1 MMVEILK
8 RAQLSRIYT
17 NRCIRATTISALS
30 HAGFEARH
38 IMTASGHRNETSV
51 KSYVR
56 DTTSEQKRQISS
68 SISKLAIADT
78 TSTCT
83 STEQS
88 ELQTDSVFDDDIDDI
103 SPLSASQTET
113 ILRDITNFQASNTA
127 SSCANDALNPQSNVN
142 IIEKRVNKTS
152 TLSYST
158 SRPAQ
163 FEFHGCTVNL
173 Y

>member
-17 NRCIRATTISALS
+17 SHCIRAMTISALR

-88 ELQTDSVFDDDIDDI
+88 ELPLQTDSVFDDDIDDI
-103 SPLSASQTET
+103 LRLSASQTET
-113 ILRDITNFQASNTA
+113 ILRDI
-127 SSCANDALNPQSNVN
+127 L
-142 IIEKRVNKTS
+142 I
-152 TLSYST
+152 
-158 SRPAQ
+158 SRLRIQPHHVQ
-163 FEFHGCTVNL
+163 MML
-173 Y
+173 

>member
-1 MMVEILK
+1 VFRQENQFRNSFDQEDEVWYEKRPLGKNRLGSMMVEILK

-17 NRCIRATTISALS
+17 SHCIRAMTISALR

-83 STEQS
+83 STE
-88 ELQTDSVFDDDIDDI
+88 
-103 SPLSASQTET
+103 
-113 ILRDITNFQASNTA
+113 
-127 SSCANDALNPQSNVN
+127 
-142 IIEKRVNKTS
+142 
-152 TLSYST
+152 
-158 SRPAQ
+158 
-163 FEFHGCTVNL
+163 
-173 Y
+173 